1 VSPNVLL
8 PTRRFV
14 AARLLALAAAVLP
27 AAWADQVIYR
37 GKSQFNDIIVTQ
49 DSQGMRTLYFEFG
62 GARQSVVKAGDPTHL
77 ELAYARAA
85 MSSLALCPQPER
97 VLVVG
102 LGGGT
107 IPMFLRRYFPQTYID
122 AVEIDPEVIH
132 VAKRFFGFRED
143 ERMKAYAA
151 DGRRFIEQAKQR
163 YDLVFLDA
171 FGTDNV
177 PYDLATEEFLRAVRN
192 ILTPRGL
199 AIANI
204 WSRESNPQYD
214 SMVRTYQEVF
224 SSLYIVRAPYTAN
237 RILLALP
244 RPEKLTAAVVA
255 KRAQAVASKH
265 RFRFELGSIVE
276 DGFSEAPPKDPTV
289 RVLKDRDK
297 PR

>member
-1 VSPNVLL
+1 VLS
-8 PTRRFV
+8 PTRRFIAV
-14 AARLLALAAAVLP
+14 RLLALAAAVWP

-122 AVEIDPEVIH
+122 AVEIDPEVIK

-199 AIANI
+199 AVANI
-204 WSRESNPQYD
+204 WSRDSNPQYD

-244 RPEKLTAAVVA
+244 RPEKLTAAVMA
-255 KRAQAVASKH
+255 KRAQTVASKH
-265 RFRFELGSIVE
+265 RFRFELGPIVE
-276 DGFSEAPPKDPTV
+276 DGFTEAPPKDPTV

>member
-1 VSPNVLL
+1 MLL
-8 PTRRFV
+8 PTRRFIAIRLWAFV
-14 AARLLALAAAVLP
+14 AAASPAL
-27 AAWADQVIYR
+27 WADQVLYR

-49 DSQGMRTLYFEFG
+49 DGQGMRTLYFEFG
-62 GARQSVVKAGDPTHL
+62 GARQSVVKVGDPTHL

-97 VLVVG
+97 ILVVG

-122 AVEIDPEVIH
+122 AVEIDPEVIN

-143 ERMKAYAA
+143 ERMKAHAA
-151 DGRRFIEQAKQR
+151 DGRRFIEQTKQR

-177 PYDLATEEFLRAVRN
+177 PYDLATVEFLRAVRN

-199 AIANI
+199 AVANI

-214 SMVRTYQEVF
+214 AMVRTYQEVF
-224 SSLYIVRAPYTAN
+224 GSLYIVRAPYTAN

-244 RPEKLTAAVVA
+244 RQEKLTAAVVA
-255 KRAQAVASKH
+255 KRAQAVASRH

-276 DGFSEAPPKDPTV
+276 DGFAEAPPKDPTV
-289 RVLKDRDK
+289 RVLRDRDK